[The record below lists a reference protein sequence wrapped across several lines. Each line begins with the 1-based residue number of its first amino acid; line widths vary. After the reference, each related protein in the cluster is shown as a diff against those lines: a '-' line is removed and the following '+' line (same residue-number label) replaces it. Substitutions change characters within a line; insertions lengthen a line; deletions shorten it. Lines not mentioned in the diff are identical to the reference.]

1 MIKQF
6 QAIVTGAAVIAGL
19 TIYAADLPYKLKP
32 NNQLEVNSVLASVN
46 GEPISLWDVLP
57 ATRQQEYQAYAAYS
71 GNRLYEAIRQIRQK
85 MVDNLIDRKLILA
98 DYRNMTFKIS
108 DQDIETE
115 LDNIAEQMGYNSR
128 NEFISNARKNGGS
141 LEEIRKNVTDELI
154 VQLMIFHKT
163 QMAENVTP
171 KEIYEYYQAHSEEF
185 TKPETIELGL
195 LLLTPERSDLETV
208 IAKISQEL
216 DKDPESFTALTKQYS
231 SGPEADNGGNLGLI
245 ERNRLRP
252 EFAKAISS
260 SEQKGQVY
268 GPIRTE
274 DGIFFL
280 KILNLNPAESGKLQQ
295 LMPEIRN
302 RLEQEKR
309 DKVKEEY
316 IKQLRRNAIIRYFF

>member
-1 MIKQF
+1 MIKRF
-6 QAIVTGAAVIAGL
+6 QTIVTGAAVIAGL

-128 NEFISNARKNGGS
+128 NEFISNARKNGSS
-141 LEEIRKNVTDELI
+141 LEEIRKNVTDKLI

-171 KEIYEYYQAHSEEF
+171 KEIYEYYQAHSKEF

-195 LLLTPERSDLETV
+195 LLLTPDRSDLETV

>member
-128 NEFISNARKNGGS
+128 NEFISNARKNGSS
-141 LEEIRKNVTDELI
+141 LEEIRKNVTDKLI

-171 KEIYEYYQAHSEEF
+171 KEIYEYYQTHSEEF

-195 LLLTPERSDLETV
+195 LLLTPDRSDLETV

-302 RLEQEKR
+302 RLEQERK

>member
-6 QAIVTGAAVIAGL
+6 QTIVTGAAVIAGL

-128 NEFISNARKNGGS
+128 NEFISNARKNGSS
-141 LEEIRKNVTDELI
+141 LEEIRKNVTDKLI

-195 LLLTPERSDLETV
+195 LLLTPDRSDLETV